1 MELRSCHRGGDLTI
15 GFWTKNTWLE
25 LQEAAAPKIFA
36 FLIQQF
42 MKAMFL
48 LEMMIS
54 HYNVI
59 IAQDLGKQTL
69 ALHSLKN
76 KFVFFMMPHRKEC
89 ASKNNWWRFWRWET
103 CWTWASEWQR
113 RSYDDT
119 SRGGSGPRKQACME
133 TMICLSL
140 WFRSVPKLE
149 SLKLVTFL
157 LMCVCQVRVE
167 QAAHHDRHATHDQ
180 NFNLQRLM

>member
-1 MELRSCHRGGDLTI
+1 
-15 GFWTKNTWLE
+15 
-25 LQEAAAPKIFA
+25 
-36 FLIQQF
+36 

-89 ASKNNWWRFWRWET
+89 ASKNN
-103 CWTWASEWQR
+103 
-113 RSYDDT
+113 
-119 SRGGSGPRKQACME
+119 
-133 TMICLSL
+133 
-140 WFRSVPKLE
+140 
-149 SLKLVTFL
+149 
-157 LMCVCQVRVE
+157 
-167 QAAHHDRHATHDQ
+167 
-180 NFNLQRLM
+180 

>member
-25 LQEAAAPKIFA
+25 LQEAAAPRIFA

-89 ASKNNWWRFWRWET
+89 ASKTQMRIFHCFFWKTRIFVGICHRFLRFWNRTFQESSM
-103 CWTWASEWQR
+103 A
-113 RSYDDT
+113 YDKHMCLPDVWRN
-119 SRGGSGPRKQACME
+119 RGLRQ
-133 TMICLSL
+133 
-140 WFRSVPKLE
+140 
-149 SLKLVTFL
+149 FL
-157 LMCVCQVRVE
+157 IYIV
-167 QAAHHDRHATHDQ
+167 A
-180 NFNLQRLM
+180 